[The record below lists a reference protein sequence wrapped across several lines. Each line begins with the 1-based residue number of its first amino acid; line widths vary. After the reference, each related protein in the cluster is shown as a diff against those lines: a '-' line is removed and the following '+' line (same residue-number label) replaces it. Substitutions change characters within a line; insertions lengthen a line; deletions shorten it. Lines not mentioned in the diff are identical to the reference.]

1 MFSNVR
7 GEMFMT
13 YFCECRYCRRVNWGF
28 VVLIV
33 LSFSASALTAVTLK
47 HIQDLRALHEGVHA
61 HD

>member
-1 MFSNVR
+1 
-7 GEMFMT
+7 MT